1 MPRTFT
7 GQAGMHIITKI
18 YCTLFSTWLL
28 PIFHYLKRCMFN
40 KCLIASHCRVL
51 IMFFFSL

>member
-1 MPRTFT
+1 
-7 GQAGMHIITKI
+7 MHIITKI

-51 IMFFFSL
+51 IMFFFLYKVLKRSC